1 MNDDAQIDA
10 LIEDLL
16 AGRLSVGDSSTCSPA
31 ARRVGR
37 LARML
42 AAVACATADEPEPA
56 GSAPGEVLG
65 AWRLLRPLGRGGMG
79 EVWLAERCDGQVEQ
93 QVAIKRV
100 HARGA
105 TLVRRMQRERRALAR
120 LAHPHIARFLDA
132 GVDAQGAPYLVME
145 YVDGEPIDQWCERTQ
160 ATLATRVDLLVGIG
174 EALAHAHRQ
183 LVVHRD
189 LKPAN
194 ALVDRSGS
202 PRLLDF
208 GIARLLE
215 DTGDGATDT
224 GLAPMTPAYAAPEQL
239 LGDEISTA
247 TDVHALA
254 LLGYRLLTGGLPAL
268 REQAIGARQALR
280 IAQEGAE
287 PASVALARRGGLPGI
302 APAQLRGDLDAILAL
317 AMRPEPGARYASV
330 EALTEDLRRYRAGLP
345 VAARGRQRGYRWR
358 RFAWRYRGRLAAG
371 AIAVAGL
378 LGGSA
383 LAWQQAERAL
393 AANRASQ
400 AVQRFLEDVF
410 VSADPWRSDP
420 PGSVPTALDLARR
433 GLDRIDAELADQPR
447 MQADLYLR
455 LGRVFTVAGS
465 RRDAVRAFA
474 RAVEL
479 HERLPEIDLVR
490 RIDTRLRHA
499 GVLFYSGDYD
509 AAQARLEQLARDYS
523 PAELDASGQGFHLH
537 TLRMDLARERGHYA
551 ESLRHNAAA
560 LAVVDSVDDPPRMR
574 ASLAYYRVLTR
585 VRSGEI
591 GAAAD
596 DALEAL
602 SRLDALSGVTPQW
615 RAHVLDRCLQV
626 LLALGPEMADLERA
640 ERNRAQRALLFGGNS
655 GYHAQSLL
663 TLARAE
669 YMAGRIDAAAAHAAQ
684 AARHFAGGEGEDRSA
699 RDWAEARYL
708 EGLAALEREAHV
720 QARTAAADA
729 HAVFAGYGGEDAPPA
744 LAAAAL
750 VAAADPAAEAKPR
763 LAQILSRQHA
773 RLDLAAPLSALW
785 LARQAHARGDDE
797 GAAQH
802 ADVGL
807 MVLRAQGRPEHR
819 LAAAFRA
826 IAPAAVVD
834 SASIGAAGARTAEL
848 RARID
853 VELFRVDQSLR

>member
-1 MNDDAQIDA
+1 MSDDAEFDA
-10 LIEDLL
+10 LIADLTE
-16 AGRLSVGDSSTCSPA
+16 GRPPVGDTDTRSAA

-42 AAVACATADEPEPA
+42 AAVASATAGETAPA
-56 GSAPGEVLG
+56 GSAVGEVLG

-132 GVDAQGAPYLVME
+132 GVDEHGAPYLVME

-160 ATLATRVDLLVGIG
+160 ASLAARVDLLIGIG
-174 EALAHAHRQ
+174 EALVHAHRQ

-194 ALVDRSGS
+194 VLVDGSGL

-239 LGDEISTA
+239 LGDEIGTA
-247 TDVHALA
+247 TDVYALA

-268 REQAIGARQALR
+268 REQAIGVRQVLR
-280 IAQEGAE
+280 IGQEGAE
-287 PASVALARRGGLPGI
+287 PASVALGRRGSLPGI
-302 APAQLRGDLDAILAL
+302 APVQVHGDLDAILAL

-330 EALTEDLRRYRAGLP
+330 AALTEDLRRYRAGLP

-358 RFAWRYRGRLAAG
+358 RLAWRYRGRLAAG

-433 GLDRIDAELADQPR
+433 GLERIDAELADQPR

-465 RRDAVRAFA
+465 RRDAVRAYA

-479 HERLPEIDLVR
+479 HERLPGIDLMR

-509 AAQARLEQLARDYS
+509 AAQARLEQLAGDYS
-523 PAELDASGQGFHLH
+523 TAELDAIGQGFHLH

-551 ESLRHNAAA
+551 ESQRHNAAA

-574 ASLAYYRVLTR
+574 ASLAYYRVMTR

-602 SRLDALSGVTPQW
+602 ERLDALSGVTPQW

-626 LLALGPEMADLERA
+626 LLALGPEAADIARA
-640 ERNRAQRALLFGGNS
+640 ERNRAQRARLFGGDS

-663 TLARAE
+663 TLARSLHT
-669 YMAGRIDAAAAHAAQ
+669 AGRLDAAAAYVAQ
-684 AARHFAGGEGEDRSA
+684 AAAHYAGNESEDRSA

-708 EGLAALEREAHV
+708 QGLTALALGERA
-720 QARTAAADA
+720 QARSASADA
-729 HAVFAGYGGEDAPPA
+729 HAVFAGYGGADAPPA

-750 VAAADPAAEAKPR
+750 DAAADPAADADPR
-763 LAQILSRQHA
+763 LARIFERQRA
-773 RLDLAAPLSALW
+773 RLDLAAPQAALW
-785 LARQAHARGDDE
+785 LAQRAHARNDRD
-797 GAAQH
+797 AA
-802 ADVGL
+802 AGYARVG
-807 MVLRAQGRPEHR
+807 MAVLAAQGRPAQR
-819 LAAAFRA
+819 LAAALRA
-826 IAPAAVVD
+826 FAPAVAVD
-834 SASIGAAGARTAEL
+834 AAAISAAETRSAYL

-853 VELFRVDQSLR
+853 AELMRVEESLR